1 MYLSMANKI
10 VLMTGFFFFQ
20 FKDPMIMLLL
30 ASAFVSILMRQF
42 DDAVS
47 ITVVRKL
54 ELKKKKKSKI
64 SLSCYLTVMP
74 LLQNL

>member
-10 VLMTGFFFFQ
+10 VLMTGFFFQ

-54 ELKKKKKSKI
+54 ELKKKI
-64 SLSCYLTVMP
+64 
-74 LLQNL
+74 NLKFHYPVT